1 MFFANVR
8 EHGSHVQDLSR
19 HLPDLKAL
27 GDGFAFCFTSIELA
41 LLLPTSL
48 LIRCLFLPS
57 SSPNHRHRHED
68 LHETSRVAA
77 RAAPGL
83 RRRRRVLFCEFHEAK
98 SALFRSIS
106 SLVITHFATNS
117 VSIGG
122 GDGNENDES
131 AYRYILSKARE
142 CAFNDAATAAE
153 AQRFLRQILELES
166 GCASGNLAGHDICD
180 NVGELAVVVAHLR
193 EKVEANTV
201 LTSHDVHAARTMA
214 GLVAVSMAFAI
225 LAEVQWHD
233 DVTPFTVQ
241 EWLWAIKGGY
251 LPTMVMHFIRNGGL

>member
-1 MFFANVR
+1 MKTYTKLFA
-8 EHGSHVQDLSR
+8 SL
-19 HLPDLKAL
+19 
-27 GDGFAFCFTSIELA
+27 LA
-41 LLLPTSL
+41 LLPACVVESFSASSTKQRA
-48 LIRCLFLPS
+48 RCSARPS
-57 SSPNHRHRHED
+57 SS
-68 LHETSRVAA
+68 
-77 RAAPGL
+77 
-83 RRRRRVLFCEFHEAK
+83 F
-98 SALFRSIS
+98 
-106 SLVITHFATNS
+106 HFATNS
-117 VSIGG
+117 VSIGS

-153 AQRFLRQILELES
+153 AKRFLRQILELES

-233 DVTPFTVQ
+233 DVTPFTMQ

-251 LPTMVMHFIRNGGL
+251 LPTMVMQFIRNGGL